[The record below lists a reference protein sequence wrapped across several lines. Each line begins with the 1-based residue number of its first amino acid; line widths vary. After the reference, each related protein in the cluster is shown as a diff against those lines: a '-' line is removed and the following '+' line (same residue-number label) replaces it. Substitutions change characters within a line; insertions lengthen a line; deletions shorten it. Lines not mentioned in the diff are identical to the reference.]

1 MDYEKCECND
11 NWIGLSCESPT
22 CYKVNNCSLNGL
34 CVSPNKC
41 ECFEQYDG
49 ENCTEKVAANSN
61 TPIFSNGSYFAVVS
75 ENRGKDYVVLTV
87 SANDLDHGRSG
98 EISYSI
104 EEANIANFFMIAHES
119 GQIAVAADGV
129 LDYETIIQKQFTFI
143 VTATDNGIPSQRSE
157 ANVTI
162 IVKDENDN
170 CPVFKTLPGNYKIP
184 LEIVANDNDY
194 GDNGRIQYSIAEE
207 TDPDRKFSISS
218 NGILLANSVLQP
230 GAYSLTI
237 VAQDGGVIPCA
248 RELSLTVV
256 VDQIVFVSTSTAIA
270 LEISSSLQ
278 SSTIAL
284 KPSSSVQ
291 SSTIALKPSSTLQS
305 STIALKVSSSLY
317 SSTVALKLS
326 SSLQSSTI
334 ALKPSSSL
342 QSSTIALKP
351 SSSLQSSTIALKPT
365 SVQSSTVV
373 PEQSS
378 SLQSSTIAL
387 KPTSVQSSTVVPE
400 QSSSLQSSTIAL
412 KPTSVQSSTVVPEQ
426 SSSLQSSTIALKPTS
441 VQSSTVVPEQS
452 SSLQSSTIALK
463 TSSSL
468 QSSTIALKPT
478 SVQSSTVVPEQSSS
492 LQSSTIALK
501 PTSVQ
506 SSTVVPEQSSSLQ
519 SSTIALKTSSSLQ
532 SSTIAL
538 KPTSVQSSTVVPEQS
553 SSLQSSTIALKPASV
568 QSSTVVPEQS
578 SSLQSSTIAL
588 KTSSSLQLSTL
599 GQESLSSLDSS
610 THTYKPLTS
619 LQASTIAF
627 EPSSSVHQSDPI
639 DMVSTNTEQLQPTK
653 TGSAERPTSST
664 TSNNIVFVRLR
675 LLNIGFVV
683 GYRNK
688 NSIDYKNL
696 RRMVEMTVKDIFEKI
711 EGFLGIFDIDFEQG
725 SVIANIQTEV
735 SSENTQVNT
744 SSLAKAV
751 FDSGDENGRLGELH
765 LDTAFLREQL
775 TPTTPPTTETSN
787 EEDDNDAFIAA
798 GISIGLAA
806 LICFALALCLVSINF

>member
-143 VTATDNGIPSQRSE
+143 VAATDNGIPSQRSE

-194 GDNGRIQYSIAEE
+194 GDNGRIHYSIAEE

-218 NGILLANSVLQP
+218 NGILSANSVLQP

-237 VAQDGGVIPCA
+237 VAQDGGVIPCV

-256 VDQIVFVSTSTAIA
+256 VDEIVFVSTSTAIA

-305 STIALKVSSSLY
+305 STIALKVSSSLH

-426 SSSLQSSTIALKPTS
+426 SSSLQSSTIALK
-441 VQSSTVVPEQS
+441 
-452 SSLQSSTIALK
+452 
-463 TSSSL
+463 
-468 QSSTIALKPT
+468 
-478 SVQSSTVVPEQSSS
+478 
-492 LQSSTIALK
+492 
-501 PTSVQ
+501 
-506 SSTVVPEQSSSLQ
+506 
-519 SSTIALKTSSSLQ
+519 
-532 SSTIAL
+532 
-538 KPTSVQSSTVVPEQS
+538 
-553 SSLQSSTIALKPASV
+553 
-568 QSSTVVPEQS
+568 
-578 SSLQSSTIAL
+578 
-588 KTSSSLQLSTL
+588 TSSSLQLSTL

-610 THTYKPLTS
+610 THTYKPSTS
-619 LQASTIAF
+619 LQASIIAF

-664 TSNNIVFVRLR
+664 TSNNIVFVKIR

-751 FDSGDENGRLGELH
+751 FDAGDENGRLGELH
-765 LDTAFLREQL
+765 LDTAFLREQI